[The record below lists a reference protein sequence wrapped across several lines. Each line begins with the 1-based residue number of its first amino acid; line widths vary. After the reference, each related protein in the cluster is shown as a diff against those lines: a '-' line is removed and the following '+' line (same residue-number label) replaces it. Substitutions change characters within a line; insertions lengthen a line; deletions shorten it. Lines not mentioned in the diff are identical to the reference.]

1 MPKAHI
7 RLAYRQI
14 IDATT
19 SSPFEQQVFRA
30 TWSEFCIQQQSFSK
44 GRPLYTWAEIKDTF
58 PKSNPALPFKV
69 SFSIAG
75 IINGLDKKIPGLQDT
90 LGIQTIPYLQHRFEL
105 IRSDVNDASQHQV
118 SITWISPEMP
128 LYEVIGDQLLLA
140 LDPPQTFMIKMK
152 PGLSIISYES
162 ALASLLTSSL

>member
-7 RLAYRQI
+7 RLAWRQV
-14 IDATT
+14 IDAKATT
-19 SSPFEQQVFRA
+19 PFEQQVFHA

-44 GRPLYTWAEIKDTF
+44 GRPLFTWAEIKDSF

-75 IINGLDKKIPGLQDT
+75 MINALDKQIPGLQDT
-90 LGIQTIPYLQHRFEL
+90 LGIHTIPFQQHRFEL

-118 SITWISPEMP
+118 SITWISQEMA

-140 LDPPQTFMIKMK
+140 LEPPQTFMLKMQ

>member
-7 RLAYRQI
+7 RLAYRQL
-14 IDATT
+14 IDATAT
-19 SSPFEQQVFRA
+19 TPFEQQVFNA
-30 TWSEFCIQQQSFSK
+30 TWSEFRIQQQSFSK
-44 GRPLYTWAEIKDTF
+44 GQPLFTWAEIRNTF

-105 IRSDVNDASQHQV
+105 IKSDVNDVSQHQV
-118 SITWISPEMP
+118 SITWISPEMA

-140 LDPPQTFMIKMK
+140 LEAPQTFMLKMQ

-162 ALASLLTSSL
+162 ALTSLLTSSL

>member
-44 GRPLYTWAEIKDTF
+44 GRPLFTWAEIKDSF

-75 IINGLDKKIPGLQDT
+75 IINALDKQIPGLQDT
-90 LGIQTIPYLQHRFEL
+90 LGIHTIPYQQHRFEL

-118 SITWISPEMP
+118 SITWISAELP
-128 LYEVIGDQLLLA
+128 LYEVICDQLLLS
-140 LDPPQTFMIKMK
+140 LQPPQTFLLKMQ

-162 ALASLLTSSL
+162 ALASMLTSSL